1 MKIGTNITASIA
13 ANSLAK
19 NERAMAQSMQRLS
32 TGLRINSAADD
43 AAGLAI
49 ASRMTSQARGLDQ
62 AVQNANDAIGMIQT
76 ADGAV
81 ASVTAM
87 LQRMRE
93 LSVQAA
99 NDTNTSKD
107 RSSLDLEYQALK
119 AEIER
124 VFSNTQW
131 NGENLLDGSHFGSTT
146 SFQVGANASQTID
159 LTLGSASIS
168 SLGGTA
174 NYGTHP
180 SAAPAL
186 TQVSAPVT
194 DVSLNAT
201 GTWTQRGTD
210 LDGESAGDHHGFS
223 VSLSHDGNILA
234 VGALNNDDNGTD
246 SGQARVYSWN
256 GSAWQQMGSDI
267 DGLSSYN
274 YDGYSVNL
282 SDDGLTLAVGAIQP
296 GGAAG
301 STRVFTWDASNSQ
314 WIAKGATI
322 SGEGIGDRSG
332 NNVILSADGNI
343 LAIAANLGE
352 GTAGA
357 DSGYVR
363 IFSWDG
369 TAWVQLGLNINGEAT
384 NDRSGSSIS
393 LSEDGSIVAIG
404 AAYNDGNGSDSG
416 HVRVYKWNGTS
427 WNKLGNDIDG
437 ESAYD
442 YSYFVS
448 LSLDG
453 ETLAIGAPLAKDGSG
468 TATGHTRVVK
478 WEGSD
483 WVQLGSD
490 IDGDAAND
498 SSGWQVS
505 LNDDGTIVT
514 AVAPSHDNST
524 GHAKVYKWDG
534 TNWVQLGN
542 DIDGEAV
549 GDSTR
554 SVSTNAYGNT
564 IALGSRYNDGSA
576 DDAGHVRVYDWP
588 STTAYTAGV
597 SQLDFNDL
605 DLVLGDRVII
615 NITGGSQVEA
625 FMESSGLDGLLSN
638 ISAQI
643 AAQTNL
649 YSGAS
654 ATAGVISITG
664 LADGNAVSGLSVSL
678 ERSGYS
684 TSDAIESTELS
695 SVASASTSLA
705 TIDRAIT
712 QISGQRAGFGAIMN
726 RIEYAIDSLS
736 TMSTQSKASLS
747 RIQDADYARETTEL
761 ARTQIIQQAATA
773 MLAQAN
779 QQSKVVMDILNW
791 DK

>member
-124 VFSNTQW
+124 VFNNTQW

-478 WEGSD
+478 WDGSD
-483 WVQLGSD
+483 
-490 IDGDAAND
+490 
-498 SSGWQVS
+498 
-505 LNDDGTIVT
+505 
-514 AVAPSHDNST
+514 
-524 GHAKVYKWDG
+524 
-534 TNWVQLGN
+534 WVQLGN

-678 ERSGYS
+678 ERNGYS

-791 DK
+791 DN